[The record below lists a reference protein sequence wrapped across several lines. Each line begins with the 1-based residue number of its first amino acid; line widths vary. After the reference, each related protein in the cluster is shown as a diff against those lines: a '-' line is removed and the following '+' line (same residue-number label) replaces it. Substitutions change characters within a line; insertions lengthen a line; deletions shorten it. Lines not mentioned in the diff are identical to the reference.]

1 MKILRNTRRNENHVV
16 FTARIERIASN
27 GAGILTYNGQKFFVD
42 KTAPLDRV
50 TVKVKEMHKG
60 WGTAELLRIEEPS
73 PFRTPCVCP
82 LAGRCG
88 GCSLQHLAY
97 ETQVEEKVAILKESF
112 VRIGS
117 FKEPPAVQ
125 IRRSKGFGYR
135 NRVQFHRFKSSL
147 PGFKVKQSDEI
158 IQVAACPV
166 ADEGINKALAEKRI
180 TPPVEKDRWTVYS
193 YKDTFLMEGKNRRG
207 SVVLLDKR
215 LLLDA
220 GVFFQSNASALETL
234 IKDVVSIAEEAVSG
248 DSTPLVGPLAADV
261 YCGVGTFAVF
271 LRDLRR
277 FKGIDLVE
285 ENKTALSLACGNIS
299 AAGASG
305 AGENYYAVSAD
316 AWAKGNKNRYGF
328 IIADPPR
335 EGLSP
340 GVRAWLCAQ
349 VASQSAQGT
358 PVFAYVSCNPATLA
372 RDSEALVKSG
382 YALSSLAF
390 YDFYPQTPHIESL
403 AVFQRSRL

>member
-1 MKILRNTRRNENHVV
+1 MKNKRRNETNEV
-16 FTARIERIASN
+16 FTSQVERIASN
-27 GAGILTYNGQKFFVD
+27 GAGILTHNGQKFFVH

-50 TVKVKEMHKG
+50 TVRVQELHKG
-60 WGTAELLRIEEPS
+60 WGTAEALRIEERS
-73 PFRTPCVCP
+73 PFRTSCVCP

-97 ETQVEEKVAILKESF
+97 EKQVEEKAAILRESF
-112 VRIGS
+112 VRIGG
-117 FKEPPAVQ
+117 FKEPPAVR

-158 IQVAACPV
+158 LQVDACPV
-166 ADEGINKALAEKRI
+166 ADEGINNALAGKKI

-193 YKDTFLMEGKNRRG
+193 YKDTFLMEGKNERG

-215 LLLDA
+215 LALDA

-234 IKDVVSIAEEAVSG
+234 IKDMVSIAEEAVSG
-248 DSTPLVGPLAADV
+248 DSAPPQAPLAADV
-261 YCGVGTFAVF
+261 YCGVGTFAAF
-271 LRDLRR
+271 LRDLGC
-277 FKGIDLVE
+277 FESIDLVE
-285 ENKTALSLACGNIS
+285 ENKAALSLARDNIN
-299 AAGASG
+299 AAGAINAGRG
-305 AGENYYAVSAD
+305 ARGNCHAVSAD
-316 AWAKGNKNRYGF
+316 AWARGNKNRYGF

-335 EGLSP
+335 EGLSQ
-340 GVRAWLCAQ
+340 GMRAWLCAQ
-349 VASQSAQGT
+349 GASQNT

-372 RDSEALVKSG
+372 RDSKALVKSG
-382 YALSSLAF
+382 YALSSLVF

-403 AVFQRSRL
+403 AIFQRSRL

>member
-1 MKILRNTRRNENHVV
+1 MRNLKNARRNENHEV
-16 FTARIERIASN
+16 FTSQIERIASN
-27 GAGILTYNGQKFFVD
+27 GAGILSHNGQKFFVD

-50 TVKVKEMHKG
+50 TVRVQEMHKG
-60 WGTAELLRIEEPS
+60 WGTAELLCIEEQS

-82 LAGRCG
+82 LAGQCG

-97 ETQVEEKVAILKESF
+97 ETQVEEKAAILKDAF
-112 VRIGS
+112 VRIGG
-117 FKEPPAVQ
+117 FKAPPAVQ

-135 NRVQFHRFKSSL
+135 NRVQFHRFRSSL
-147 PGFKVKQSDEI
+147 PGFKMKQSDEI
-158 IQVAACPV
+158 VQVAACPV
-166 ADEGINKALAEKRI
+166 ADEGVNKALAEKRV

-193 YKDTFLMEGKNRRG
+193 YKDTFLMEGKNERG

-234 IKDVVSIAEEAVSG
+234 IKDVVSVAEEAG
-248 DSTPLVGPLAADV
+248 AAPLAAPLAADI
-261 YCGVGTFAVF
+261 YCGVGTFAAF
-271 LRDLRR
+271 LQDLRC
-277 FKGIDLVE
+277 FKSLDLVE
-285 ENKTALSLACGNIS
+285 ENKAALSLARGNIS
-299 AAGASG
+299 AA
-305 AGENYYAVSAD
+305 AGRGGTCYAVSAD
-316 AWAKGNKNRYGF
+316 GWARGNKNRYGF

-349 VASQSAQGT
+349 GAAPYA
-358 PVFAYVSCNPATLA
+358 PVFAYVSCNPSTLA

>member
-1 MKILRNTRRNENHVV
+1 MKSLKNARKNENNEV
-16 FTARIERIASN
+16 FTSQVERIASN

-42 KTAPLDRV
+42 GTAPLDRV
-50 TVKVKEMHKG
+50 TVRAQETHKG
-60 WGTAELLRIEEPS
+60 WGTAELLRIEERS
-73 PFRTPCVCP
+73 PFRTPCLCP

-97 ETQVEEKVAILKESF
+97 EKQVEEKAALLRESF
-112 VRIGS
+112 VRIGG
-117 FKEPPAVQ
+117 FKEPPAVR
-125 IRRSKGFGYR
+125 IRRSKDFGYR
-135 NRVQFHRFKSSL
+135 NRVQFHRFKASL
-147 PGFKVKQSDEI
+147 PGFKVKRSDEI

-166 ADEGINKALAEKRI
+166 ADEGINNALAEKKI

-193 YKDTFLMEGKNRRG
+193 YKDTFLMEGKNGRG
-207 SVVLLDKR
+207 QVVLLDKR
-215 LLLDA
+215 LALDA

-234 IKDVVSIAEEAVSG
+234 IKDVVSVAKEAGSG
-248 DSTPLVGPLAADV
+248 GSAPHAPLVADV
-261 YCGVGTFAVF
+261 YCGVGTFAAF
-271 LRDLRR
+271 LQDAGCFER
-277 FKGIDLVE
+277 IDLVE
-285 ENKTALSLACGNIS
+285 ENKAALSLARDNTS
-299 AAGASG
+299 AGAG
-305 AGENYYAVSAD
+305 RGVRRNYYAGSAD

-335 EGLSP
+335 EGLSQ

-349 VASQSAQGT
+349 GGAPDA
-358 PVFAYVSCNPATLA
+358 PVFAYVSCNPATLV
-372 RDSEALVKSG
+372 RDSAALVKSG